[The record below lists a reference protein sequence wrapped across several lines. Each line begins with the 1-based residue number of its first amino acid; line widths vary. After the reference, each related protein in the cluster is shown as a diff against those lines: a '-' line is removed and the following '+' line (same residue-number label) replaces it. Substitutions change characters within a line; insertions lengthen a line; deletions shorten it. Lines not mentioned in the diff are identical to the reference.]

1 MFLWTSLD
9 RSLNN
14 CKVQKKLIITSY
26 RSGILTALFENG
38 EAVELQYEADKEEAL
53 LGNIY
58 VGRVEQV
65 VKNIDAA
72 FVSFGKEKIGY
83 YSLRDNKFPCF
94 LNPKKNTTPVQGD
107 LLLVQVSKEPVKTK
121 EYTLTSNLNLTGRYA
136 VLTVGNNQMSISGKI
151 TDISWKEACKEAC
164 KHCCTPEYGFIVRT
178 NAKAVSFE
186 TILEEMEELSERFRS
201 LRDKAQF
208 LRAHSL
214 VLQAPVSYLKNL
226 RDVYDPDLT
235 EILTD
240 KPEIYNGL
248 KAYLC
253 EQGQEELLEKISF
266 YQDSM
271 LSLFH
276 LYSLQ
281 SVIEQALKKRVWLK
295 SGANLVIEPTEALT
309 VIDVNTGKYSG
320 KKNVEETRLAINKE
334 AAKEI
339 AKQLRLRNISGIII
353 VDFIN
358 MDSSQAVTEL
368 LDYFTTQLRKD
379 PVRTYL
385 AGMTN
390 LGLAEITR
398 RKGKKPFAEQ
408 LMELE
413 MCEKQCRKEEKKNEE
428 IIY

>member
-1 MFLWTSLD
+1 MSLD
-9 RSLNN
+9 RTLNN
-14 CKVQKKLIITSY
+14 NQKQKKLIITSY
-26 RSGILTALFENG
+26 QSGILIALFENG
-38 EAVELQYEADKEEAL
+38 EAVELQYEADQEENL

-58 VGRVEQV
+58 VGRVEKV

-72 FVSFGKEKIGY
+72 FLSFGKNRTGY
-83 YSLRDNKFPCF
+83 YSQKDNTCPCF
-94 LNPKKNTTPVQGD
+94 LNPKKNTTLAQGD
-107 LLLVQVSKEPVKTK
+107 LLLVQVSKEPVKSK
-121 EYTLTSNLNLTGRYA
+121 EYTLTSAINLTGRYA
-136 VLTVGNNQMSISGKI
+136 VLTVGNTQMSISGKI
-151 TDISWKEACKEAC
+151 TDTAWRDACREAC
-164 KHCCTPEYGFIVRT
+164 KHCCTQEYGFIVRT
-178 NAKAVSFE
+178 NAEKASFD
-186 TILEEMEELSERFRS
+186 TIIKEMEELADRLHSIQE
-201 LRDKAQF
+201 KARC

-214 VLQAPVSYLKNL
+214 LLRAPASYLKNL
-226 RDVYDPDLT
+226 RDVYDSDLT

-240 KPEIYNGL
+240 KPEIYHEL

-253 EQGQEELLEKISF
+253 ENDQTELIEKLSL

-271 LSLFH
+271 QSLFH
-276 LYSLQ
+276 LYSFQ
-281 SVIEQALKKRVWLK
+281 AVIEHALKKRVWLK

-368 LDYFTTQLRKD
+368 LDYFNTQLRKD

-398 RKGKKPFAEQ
+398 QKGRKPFAEQ

-413 MCEKQCRKEEKKNEE
+413 MCEK
-428 IIY
+428 